1 MKIQSVNDQAFAA
14 YGKVVKGFDFS
25 SLLATLEANSEKP
38 ADSVIYVPS
47 VDILEAESVF

>member
-25 SLLATLEANSEKP
+25 SLLATLENCRLN
-38 ADSVIYVPS
+38 
-47 VDILEAESVF
+47 ILF